1 MLEVTYDP
9 AGEKRKTLTSSLK
22 NVSDV
27 TKPPKTSQENLNTQ
41 NKIEAREK
49 RRQLAVDLRR
59 RLKLSHQLLMND
71 EDFLTM
77 RRKYKHEFFT
87 EWQTGFAHYI
97 KGDWTQALI
106 HFENTLVESSHQ
118 NFYPDERDGPS
129 STLINVIN
137 NRGRAAPENWK
148 GFRELTSK

>member
-1 MLEVTYDP
+1 MTYEP
-9 AGEKRKTLTSSLK
+9 ADDKPGAQNSALK
-22 NVSDV
+22 KVSDL
-27 TKPPKTSQENLNTQ
+27 KKAGAASPESLSTQ

-71 EDFLTM
+71 EDFLAM

-87 EWQTGFAHYI
+87 QWQAGFTHYI
-97 KGDWTQALI
+97 KGEWSEALA
-106 HFENTLVESSHQ
+106 HFEGTLVRPADQ
-118 NFYPDERDGPS
+118 NFYPDEPDGPS
-129 STLINVIN
+129 NTLLNVIN
-137 NRGRAAPENWK
+137 NRGRTAPENWK